1 MGKRQR
7 TAAVQNLAEC
17 FKRADKARRSFI
29 ETALYLLALL
39 GCLRVAAA
47 EVDISKLPPAAT
59 GQIDFARD
67 IRPILETSCLR
78 CHGPE
83 KPKSSFRLDNREA
96 ALKGGDSG
104 VDILPGD
111 GAKSPLVQY
120 AAYLVADLEMPPK
133 GKGDQLTMAQVGL
146 LRAWIDQGAV
156 WDTASAN
163 NHEEVSLSP
172 TIGVT
177 TVSGDEHKFRE
188 LNWQH
193 EGVNGGL
200 EKFEFFKQTSPDTKA
215 LLTGHLLRDDY
226 KVVLSLDRNDIGFI
240 HSGWEQYRKYFDDT
254 GGYAPRLILP
264 SPSLGQDLHLD
275 IGKAWIDFGLTLPD
289 WPRLVLGYEFDY
301 KQGDEAITQWGA
313 VGIAAGSA
321 RNIAPASKHINEG
334 VHVIKFDLDGEFK
347 GVAVENRFRG
357 EFYHLTTG
365 GTNVAF
371 GPLAQSVNEGTTYFQ
386 GANTLRLEKKF
397 NDWFFGSAGYLY
409 SKLNADSA
417 FIMDAP
423 TLLQTANT
431 SQIALEKESHVGNLN
446 GLIGPFDGLVISTG
460 AQAEWTRQH
469 GLGGGLFDQQTPP
482 PVTDFFVPFNLASD
496 YDETSVQENLAFRYS
511 KIPFTSLFAEGRLE
525 QRHIAQYD
533 RFAAPVNILNKAVFL
548 QNTDFSSQSSDLRF
562 GFNTSPWQSVSF
574 SAHYR
579 RSEDD
584 SHYDSDPLV
593 QPAKTGYPTFIRSR
607 DMLTDEVEAKLVLHP
622 TARFKTT
629 LTYQYRTTEYDM
641 STASYISFGN
651 VISRGGEL
659 LAGEELAHIFSVNA
673 TFTPTAR
680 LFLSTTFSYQNSKTT
695 TAAAGSPTVAPYLG
709 DIYTVLASGT
719 FVVSESTDLFLGYL
733 FSEANYAQKNF
744 AAGQPLGIQYQ
755 RHSVQAGLSRKLR
768 KNISTKLQYRFDS
781 YNEPSSG
788 GANNYFAHSIF
799 GVLAF
804 QFR

>member
-1 MGKRQR
+1 MKSAPNN
-7 TAAVQNLAEC
+7 AAKSGPISLC
-17 FKRADKARRSFI
+17 
-29 ETALYLLALL
+29 LLALA
-39 GCLRVAAA
+39 GCVSVAAA
-47 EVDISKLPPAAT
+47 GFDISKLPPAAT
-59 GQIDFARD
+59 VQIDFARD

-83 KPKSSFRLDNREA
+83 KPKSGFRLDNRES

-104 VDILPGD
+104 VDIVPGD
-111 GAKSPLVQY
+111 GAKSPLVHY
-120 AAYLVADLEMPPK
+120 AAYLVEDLEMPPK
-133 GKGDQLTMAQVGL
+133 GKGDQLTMAQVGW
-146 LRAWIDQGAV
+146 LRAWIDQGVV
-156 WDTASAN
+156 WDDADAT
-163 NHEEVSLSP
+163 NHVEIYLSP
-172 TIGVT
+172 IIGGT

-188 LNWQH
+188 LNWQKA
-193 EGVNGGL
+193 GVNGGL
-200 EKFEFFKQTSPDTKA
+200 EQFEFFKQTSPDTKA

-226 KVVLSLDRNDIGFI
+226 KVVLSLDRNDLGFI
-240 HSGWEQYRKYFDDT
+240 RSGWEQYRKYFDDT
-254 GGYAPRLILP
+254 GGYAPSLILP
-264 SPSLGQDLHLD
+264 SPGLGQDLHLD

-289 WPRLVLGYEFDY
+289 WPRMVLGYEFDY
-301 KQGDEAITQWGA
+301 KRGNEAITQWA
-313 VGIAAGSA
+313 AAGTVSGTA

-334 VHVIKFDLDGEFK
+334 VHIIKFDLDDEIK
-347 GVAVENRFRG
+347 GVAVEERFRG

-365 GTNVAF
+365 GTNVEF
-371 GPLAQSVNEGTTYFQ
+371 GAVSRNVNEGTTYFQ

-397 NDWFFGSAGYLY
+397 SDWFFGSAGYLY

-417 FIMDAP
+417 FIMNTP
-423 TLLQTANT
+423 TLLQSANVP
-431 SQIALEKESHVGNLN
+431 QITLEKESHVGNLN
-446 GLIGPFDGLVISTG
+446 GLIGPFNGLTISTG
-460 AQAEWTRQH
+460 AQAEWTHQH
-469 GLGGGLFDQQTPP
+469 GLGNGLFDQQTPP
-482 PVTDFFVPFNLASD
+482 PVTDFFVPFNPASD

-525 QRHIAQYD
+525 QQHITQYD
-533 RFAAPVNILNKAVFL
+533 QFAAPVNILNKAVFL
-548 QNTDFSSQSSDLRF
+548 QNTDFSSQSSDLRL

-584 SHYDSDPLV
+584 SRYDSDPLI
-593 QPAKTGYPTFIRSR
+593 QPTKTGYPTFIRSR

-659 LAGEELAHIFSVNA
+659 LAGEELAHIFSINA
-673 TFTPTAR
+673 TLAPTAR

-695 TAAAGSPTVAPYLG
+695 TAAAGSPTVAPYRG
-709 DIYTVLASGT
+709 DIYTVLANGT
-719 FVVSESTDLFLGYL
+719 FVVNQTTDLFMGYV
-733 FSEANYAQKNF
+733 FSEANYGQDNF
-744 AAGQPLGIQYQ
+744 TAGQPLGLQYQ
-755 RHSVQAGLSRKLR
+755 RHSVQAGISRKFR
-768 KNISTKLQYRFDS
+768 KNISTKLQYRFD
-781 YNEPSSG
+781 YYDEPSSG